1 MEYDEWMEG
10 KSTRVWLSDSM
21 TALAQFAYVSPIP
34 RVMHYNRATGGRY
47 PCVKEKYGKCDG
59 CDRGVDQISEFTYG
73 IYIADKDKNIKH
85 FPTSFTTN
93 QHLQEHFRKIF
104 AENINPC
111 SILFEVSRGKIK
123 TLTGRMV
130 NGYSF
135 KPLLESEPFVG
146 EADRPS
152 PFDDDKKWVVDRL
165 IAESLR
171 DLDGEQ
177 FNLIDLFLEMK
188 SRFPHIEDKK
198 LKSYAI
204 RLCAEGV
211 LDLRRAKE

>member
-1 MEYDEWMEG
+1 MEYDDWIEG
-10 KSTRVWLSDSM
+10 KSTRVWLETSM

-34 RVMHYNRATGGRY
+34 RVMHYNKATGGRY
-47 PCVKEKYGKCDG
+47 PCVKEKYGKCEG
-59 CDRGVDQISEFTYG
+59 CDRGVDQINEYTYG
-73 IYIADKDKNIKH
+73 IYIADRDKNIRH

-93 QHLQEHFRKIF
+93 QQLQEEFRRLF
-104 AENINPC
+104 ADNINPC
-111 SILFEVSRGKIK
+111 SVLFEVKREQIK

-135 KPLLESEPFVG
+135 KPLLESDPYVG

-152 PFDDDKKWVVDRL
+152 PFDDNKKWVVDRI

-171 DLDGEQ
+171 DIDGQ
-177 FNLIDLFLEMK
+177 PYNLIDLFLEMK
-188 SRFPHIEDKK
+188 SRFPHMEDKK